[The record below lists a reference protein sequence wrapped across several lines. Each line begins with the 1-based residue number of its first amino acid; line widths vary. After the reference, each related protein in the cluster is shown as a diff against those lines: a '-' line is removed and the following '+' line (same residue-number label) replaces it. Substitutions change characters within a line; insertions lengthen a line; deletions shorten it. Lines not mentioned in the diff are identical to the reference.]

1 MCMITPYRFAY
12 IEDKNHCTHEA
23 PQPESSAPA
32 KPNAL
37 QGQIQL
43 PISIQFAKVK
53 ASIVVSSGSS
63 NNSFHLQQG
72 FRTFPITS
80 RVFTDNGGA
89 DKNTV
94 TWRSSIWTTKPFNIP
109 SRDPFQ
115 HQWTNTRQRRQ
126 FAPSNPLPARRRLQ
140 RDCLQ
145 NPIPPLNLATSISI
159 PVRLRTSQYRRHAGV
174 RNAPCLRELCPVL
187 QVGRQTVQDGRVRD
201 RGNATGRSSM
211 AR

>member
-32 KPNAL
+32 NPNAL

-43 PISIQFAKVK
+43 PISIQFAKVQSFDRCAK
-53 ASIVVSSGSS
+53 RQFQQQFRSTTRVS
-63 NNSFHLQQG
+63 N
-72 FRTFPITS
+72 FPITS
-80 RVFTDNGGA
+80 RVVTDNGGA
-89 DKNTV
+89 DKNTI

-145 NPIPPLNLATSISI
+145 NPIPPFNLATPI
-159 PVRLRTSQYRRHAGV
+159 PIPLCLRTGQYRRHAGV

-187 QVGRQTVQDGRVRD
+187 
-201 RGNATGRSSM
+201 
-211 AR
+211 